1 MQMIGEKAFKL
12 DMVSVRLVKDA
23 PILSGVKIVSP
34 ESAVEALGSVMSE
47 IDREVVAVI
56 NLKADGIPINAS
68 FVSVGTINAAL
79 TEPRELLKASL
90 LSNAANVIMI
100 HNHPSGNL
108 TPSKQDISLTNRM
121 IEVFSLMGMPLL
133 DHVIVGGDN
142 KSFYSMKQ
150 KGEVAFERNKVYS
163 GYIDTLKFQSVAEE
177 RPDGIVAADWRKETL
192 GYGNV
197 YEGRADVGKKR

>member
-1 MQMIGEKAFKL
+1 MIGEKAFKL

>member
-23 PILSGVKIVSP
+23 PVLSGVKIVSP

-163 GYIDTLKFQSVAEE
+163 GYIDSLKFQSVAEE

-192 GYGNV
+192 GYGNIH
-197 YEGRADVGKKR
+197 EGRADVGKKR

>member
-1 MQMIGEKAFKL
+1 MIGEKAFKL

-23 PILSGVKIVSP
+23 PVLSGVKIVSP
-34 ESAVEALGSVMSE
+34 ESAVKALGSVMSE
-47 IDREVVAVI
+47 IDREVVAII

-163 GYIDTLKFQSVAEE
+163 GYIDSLKFQSVAEE

-197 YEGRADVGKKR
+197 HEGRADVGKKR

>member
-1 MQMIGEKAFKL
+1 MIGEKAFKL

-23 PILSGVKIVSP
+23 PVLSGVKIVSP

-150 KGEVAFERNKVYS
+150 KGEVVFVRNKVYS
-163 GYIDTLKFQSVAEE
+163 GYIDSLKFQSVAEE

-197 YEGRADVGKKR
+197 HEGRAYVGKKR

>member
-1 MQMIGEKAFKL
+1 MIGEKAFKL

-23 PILSGVKIVSP
+23 PVLSGVKIVSP

-47 IDREVVAVI
+47 IDREVLAVI

-163 GYIDTLKFQSVAEE
+163 GYIDSLKFQSVAEE

-197 YEGRADVGKKR
+197 HEGRADVGKKR